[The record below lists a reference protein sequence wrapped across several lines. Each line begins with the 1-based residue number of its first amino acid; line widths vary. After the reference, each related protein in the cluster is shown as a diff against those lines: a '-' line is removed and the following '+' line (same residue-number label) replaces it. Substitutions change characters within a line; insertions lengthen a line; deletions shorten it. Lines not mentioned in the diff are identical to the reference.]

1 MQSVLDDKSAYCER
15 QLLRAM
21 KKTARLPLLTG
32 IQKNTLGKAPDP
44 GFRQQL
50 RLDIRAQDLFQL
62 VTEGRVTDRDYK
74 EKPVVLF

>member
-1 MQSVLDDKSAYCER
+1 M
-15 QLLRAM
+15 
-21 KKTARLPLLTG
+21 TG

>member
-1 MQSVLDDKSAYCER
+1 MTQTGR